1 MGSRILTLQRQAAE
15 LGRLR
20 TGFYE
25 SGRPQRSETW
35 ILTSHE
41 PDYLAA
47 AAALWGG
54 EVHEWKPLNANIKQ
68 WRLVTKART
77 IDALLPPGDPL
88 SQYNEMW
95 SGGGCQRRCDGVNE
109 QMSKRPCICLA
120 QHGPE
125 WYLLKK
131 GTVCSATTRLNVLLP
146 EMPDLGV
153 WRAETK
159 SFYAA
164 DGLAGQVDTVLQ
176 GTGGKGV
183 VPVRLSIQQR
193 QVVRAGKT
201 KKFPV
206 VMVVPRLAKLRH
218 ALEGPMSMTVALDPH
233 AVQRA
238 AIEAPKPDYASDSAA
253 ALTSDDLNDIWRRAD
268 GRGELTPELKA
279 LLSARA
285 DEFKA
290 EEAAR
295 RSRPRVPAVPDQDGV
310 IDGEILDD
318 VPVDEWAQAWAE
330 LGSVAQGRG
339 WSRDFTEAQF
349 AEFSGGTMPGSA
361 SADELRNFL
370 DHLKAAA

>member
-41 PDYLAA
+41 QDYLKAA
-47 AAALWGG
+47 AELWGG
-54 EVHEWKPLNANIKQ
+54 DVHEWKPLNANIKQ

-95 SGGGCQRRCDGVNE
+95 SGGGCQRRCDGVTE
-109 QMSKRPCICLA
+109 QLAKRPCICLA

-176 GTGGKGV
+176 GTGGQGV

-193 QVVRAGKT
+193 QVVRAGQT

-218 ALEGPMSMTVALDPH
+218 ALSGPMSMAAALDPH
-233 AVQRA
+233 AVERV
-238 AIEAPKPDYASDSAA
+238 AIEAPRPDYASDAA
-253 ALTSDDLNDIWRRAD
+253 SALTADDLNDIWRKAD
-268 GRGELTPELKA
+268 TRGELTPELKA
-279 LLSARA
+279 LLSARSEELKAETVRRPRPQVAAEPDEDGAIDAEVLDDEPA
-285 DEFKA
+285 DEWTRVWSEIGA
-290 EEAAR
+290 AAR
-295 RSRPRVPAVPDQDGV
+295 A
-310 IDGEILDD
+310 
-318 VPVDEWAQAWAE
+318 
-330 LGSVAQGRG
+330 RG
-339 WSRDFTEAQF
+339 WSKDRTEEQF
-349 AEFSGGTMPGSA
+349 AEFSGGTMVGSA
-361 SADELRNFL
+361 DTNELRSFL
-370 DHLKAAA
+370 EHLRGVR